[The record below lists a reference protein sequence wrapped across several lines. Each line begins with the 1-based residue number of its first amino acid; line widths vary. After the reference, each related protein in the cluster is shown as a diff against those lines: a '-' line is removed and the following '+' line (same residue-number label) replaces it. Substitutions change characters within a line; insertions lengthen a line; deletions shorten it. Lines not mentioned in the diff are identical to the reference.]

1 MNLAQQRRIV
11 AVSAMVVFALGF
23 LSHAQKG
30 ELPTARFLIGTG
42 GLFTVI
48 SIFTDLGLAIGA
60 GMSLVVLISATLT
73 EGGPVIKLLNERS
86 GYKEPVD
93 GPPVPRATEEVAPGV
108 IETSPLYGPRVNTA
122 IENKPVAG
130 PPVPHNPFTVPTL
143 GGH

>member
-23 LSHAQKG
+23 LSHARKG
-30 ELPTARFLIGTG
+30 QLPTARFLIGTG
-42 GLFTVI
+42 GLYTII

-60 GMSLVVLISATLT
+60 GMSIVVLITATLT
-73 EGGPVIKLLNERS
+73 EGGPVIKLLNERGGFPS
-86 GYKEPVD
+86 EGKAKAPKV
-93 GPPVPRATEEVAPGV
+93 TEEVAPGV

-122 IENKPVAG
+122 IEHKPVLG
-130 PPVPHNPFTVPTL
+130 PPVPHNPFIVPTL